1 VFLLKARLN
10 EVVPRSQEKER
21 LDQEEASRPE
31 PEHDTTTT
39 TVTAI
44 IGRLLSFGRATQLWQ
59 RRTITSLPTRNNGRL
74 RLLLSYVEG
83 AIRSSVCEYHRNDR
97 SLCSRWSTRL
107 GITFR
112 HDT

>member
-1 VFLLKARLN
+1 M
-10 EVVPRSQEKER
+10 ER

-44 IGRLLSFGRATQLWQ
+44 IGRLLSFGRATQLWR
-59 RRTITSLPTRNNGRL
+59 RRTITSLPTRNNARL
-74 RLLLSYVEG
+74 RLLLHMPRGDSVFCVRVPPQ
-83 AIRSSVCEYHRNDR
+83 RSFQ
-97 SLCSRWSTRL
+97 LCSHWSTRL